1 MVLFFTAHQE
11 TWELPSTWKGTPGV
25 GLEELGAVAKWLG
38 KMLSHYFSFT
48 IFGNLEVF
56 FVSFLLLYHCFVILI
71 KYSRAQRRQQHQ
83 QRITYMVTRLAWIA
97 AKLVSSKRETR
108 YASAASWSAIT
119 AEDWKRRSVYQ
130 TKWVN

>member
-1 MVLFFTAHQE
+1 LVLFFTAHQE

-56 FVSFLLLYHCFVILI
+56 FVSFLFVVSLICYPNKIL
-71 KYSRAQRRQQHQ
+71 
-83 QRITYMVTRLAWIA
+83 
-97 AKLVSSKRETR
+97 
-108 YASAASWSAIT
+108 
-119 AEDWKRRSVYQ
+119 
-130 TKWVN
+130 